1 MALRW
6 IIDKVGGFLPFGR
19 RKRSARTLNP
29 ADEEDS
35 LLYVLQD
42 PVEEAKARS
51 LISVLGVMPAN
62 LREIL
67 DAAVEACRA
76 NGEFPVVVLSE
87 LRPDLT
93 AASSAPLEFL
103 PTRGYLPSLSPEIYG
118 RYARRRW
125 SLILAKWDISSEIA
139 LSSTIDEFL
148 ADQVGADASLSS
160 TASNRGMQRT
170 VSADTE
176 DKLLDRIRSHGGAID
191 VTNASQSPANL
202 GAESVR

>member
-6 IIDKVGGFLPFGR
+6 IIDKVGWFLPFGR
-19 RKRSARTLNP
+19 RRRNARIVDP

-42 PVEEAKARS
+42 PKEEARPRS
-51 LISVLGVMPAN
+51 IISVLGMMPAN
-62 LREIL
+62 LPEIL
-67 DAAVEACRA
+67 DTAVEACRA

-87 LRPDLT
+87 LRPDLI

-103 PTRGYLPSLSPEIYG
+103 PTRSYLPSLSPEIYG

-125 SLILAKWDISSEIA
+125 SLILAKWDISSEIT

-148 ADQVGADASLSS
+148 ADQLSADASIRSP
-160 TASNRGMQRT
+160 ASNRGMQRA

-176 DKLLDRIRSHGGAID
+176 DKLLDRIRGHGGAID
-191 VTNASQSPANL
+191 VTHAS
-202 GAESVR
+202 